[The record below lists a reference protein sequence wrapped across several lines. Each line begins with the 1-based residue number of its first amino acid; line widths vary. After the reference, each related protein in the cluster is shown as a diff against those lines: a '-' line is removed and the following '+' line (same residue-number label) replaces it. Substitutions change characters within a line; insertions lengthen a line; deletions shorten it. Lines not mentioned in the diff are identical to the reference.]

1 MTTQQELQVQEKQ
14 EVSKPEESTVPSQF
28 YVPHTDIYESEA
40 ALTLVMEMPGVGK
53 DNVSINLENDQ
64 LRIEGVIDF
73 SKYDG
78 MDPVYSE
85 YNVGHYIRTFSIS
98 NKIDQEKIGAE
109 MKDGVLT
116 LVLPVAESV
125 KPRKIAVN

>member
-14 EVSKPEESTVPSQF
+14 EVSKPDESTVPAQF
-28 YVPHTDIYESEA
+28 YAPHTDIFESEE

-53 DNVSINLENDQ
+53 DNVSIDLENDR
-64 LRIEGVIDF
+64 LKIEGVIDF
-73 SKYDG
+73 SNYDG

-85 YNVGHYIRTFSIS
+85 YNVGHYTRSFSIP
-98 NKIDQEKIGAE
+98 NKIDQDKIGAE

-116 LVLPVAESV
+116 LILPVAESV